1 MRITNTM
8 INNNLLFS
16 VQNNLERMSNNM
28 KHLNSGKMVN
38 KPSDNPIATAKIL
51 RYNTDLSEVEQ
62 YKKNVRDATSNL
74 EITETSIAEV
84 GDLVQRARELAV
96 QAANGTNSPEDLQK
110 IGHELEQLTEHLV
123 TAGNFNFAGRYIFSG
138 YNTDQPLL
146 NADGSLNP
154 TLNVENKTA
163 NQVDNLKILVGTR
176 EEIAYSAHG
185 IQVFGEA
192 QDFDIVKFDATSG
205 QPLKDAGGNLIKETK
220 KFPALIGQMRQFANA
235 LRAGEKD
242 SPNKF
247 LELVDNSI
255 DNLLVVRADVGAR
268 INRLELVNQRLS
280 DNNMSFTELLS
291 KAQDTDMAAEIMTFK
306 NSENIYRAALS
317 TGAKVIQP
325 TLLDFLR

>member
-1 MRITNTM
+1 MRITNAM
-8 INNNLLFS
+8 INNNLLFN
-16 VQNNLERMSNNM
+16 VQNNLERMSKNM

-74 EITETSIAEV
+74 EITETSIAEI

-96 QAANGTNSPEDLQK
+96 QAANDTNSPEDLQK
-110 IGHELEQLTEHLV
+110 IGHELEQLTKHLV

-138 YNTDQPLL
+138 YNTEQPLL
-146 NADGSLNP
+146 NDDGSLNP
-154 TLNVENKTA
+154 VLGVENKKATE
-163 NQVDNLKILVGTR
+163 VDKLQILIGTR
-176 EEIAYSAHG
+176 ESIAYSTHG

-192 QDFDIVKFDATSG
+192 ADFDIIKFGADG
-205 QPLKDAGGNLIKETK
+205 QPVKDASGAFVKETK
-220 KFPALIGQMRQFANA
+220 KFPALIGEMRQFANA
-235 LRAGEKD
+235 LKVGDKG
-242 SPNKF
+242 SPSKY

-255 DNLLVVRADVGAR
+255 DRLLVERADIGAR
-268 INRLELVNQRLS
+268 VNRLELVNQRLN
-280 DNNMSFTELLS
+280 DNEMSFTELLS
-291 KAQDTDMAAEIMTFK
+291 HAQDTDMAAEIMTFK